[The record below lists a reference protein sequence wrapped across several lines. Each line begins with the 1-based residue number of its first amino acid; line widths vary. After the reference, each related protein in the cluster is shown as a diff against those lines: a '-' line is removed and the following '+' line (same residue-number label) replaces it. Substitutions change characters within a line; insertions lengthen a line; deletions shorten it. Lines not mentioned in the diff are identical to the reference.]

1 MIDIAFNQAGV
12 TIVHDDPALDGAT
25 GFFVKRA
32 GGQCLFALARG
43 AVREIEEI
51 IPEDLRAEVIDQSEA
66 VIVRMD
72 GLRPVRTGTIVVHL
86 VN

>member
-12 TIVHDDPALDGAT
+12 TIVHDDPTLDEAT

-66 VIVRMD
+66 MIVRMD